1 MPTYADYQKQENF
14 LSDNTPPS
22 VLPDPAALKDPL
34 EDIANGISASF
45 ITYNTA
51 AQKQIKEEKAPVSI
65 AEAIAITVAV
75 AIGLRWVFK
84 KNATDLV
91 SQAMMLNAPG
101 LPKETADQLSEV
113 YLDQLLDELDETTI
127 DAIIKAFEA
136 ELANNTVPSIAWERV
151 IKGYGLDERSL
162 RAYMDAYAK
171 NQYRS
176 NTNLDNKVFDALFKR
191 SMVIGENEAFA
202 ASQTG
207 KSISWLVL
215 QSNGV
220 IPEGSGKRWVTSN
233 DELVCPICRPL
244 DGVVVGLSDQFDTG
258 QGKVWAPDAHVN
270 CRCDI
275 ELDIPE
281 EIEKMDYWEKTQ
293 KEASIGSKSKHPWGS
308 PEYINEHKA
317 WRKEYDQKK
326 YDRLGGSS
334 GRLGELYTGDDH
346 WKDQRRDA
354 HGRWINMN
362 QNAPKLKTLEPPRAV
377 DTKSKLDTKMLL
389 MMADL
394 DAINTTNRETAI
406 TSTSQLQQTQAPL
419 VKTLDSVIQSA
430 RDEYLQTVS
439 SIATDAYQKSL
450 VDQAIFMKA
459 MVEVRA
465 QQIAEAKVQTVS
477 AEPEAEVEAEVET
490 ELSTKTNTKT
500 KTKTNTGLVV
510 AIPASYFLNL
520 RQKAINEK
528 INAYDENINVDIYS
542 LPKDSKDLE
551 IGSVIDFDAAKKV
564 SDRISSDRIGF
575 DMDIS
580 SPEKLKTL
588 RDKAKTDF
596 ALQGMTINNGSLL
609 DVVRRANADR
619 RDYLEGRNIENLD
632 DQILNSIIREDHV
645 GFVRDEDSMYY
656 EDESDAADRFRSL
669 EETRKELRQD
679 MYDQLSDTVM
689 SADNSVDAYVRQM
702 SNDDIMEVYGNAG
715 INPPVD
721 NLREEFINALPE
733 SFESNSPL
741 FASLD
746 DWNFEANAQDFA
758 ASSQSYGRV
767 SDYLDSEIASTLAG
781 STVPVFIFETPN
793 GTTTVGDDIADV
805 NGRYKVSNISIQPL
819 YDFDIDAEKSI
830 TYTLTPLEDND

>member
-127 DAIIKAFEA
+127 DAVIKAFEA

-151 IKGYGLDERSL
+151 LKGYGLDERSL

-281 EIEKMDYWEKTQ
+281 EIEK
-293 KEASIGSKSKHPWGS
+293 AGSVSYMQRS
-308 PEYINEHKA
+308 QTITN
-317 WRKEYDQKK
+317 
-326 YDRLGGSS
+326 
-334 GRLGELYTGDDH
+334 DDH

-354 HGRWINMN
+354 RGRWIDMN
-362 QNAPKLKTLEPPRAV
+362 QNAPKLKTLEPPGAISYRP
-377 DTKSKLDTKMLL
+377 DTDTLL

-394 DAINTTNRETAI
+394 DSINTANRETAI
-406 TSTSQLQQTQAPL
+406 TSTSQLQQTKAPL

-430 RDEYLQTVS
+430 RDEYLQTIS

-477 AEPEAEVEAEVET
+477 AEPEAEVEAEVEVET
-490 ELSTKTNTKT
+490 ELSTTPDSPIPPA
-500 KTKTNTGLVV
+500 KTNTGLVV
-510 AIPASYFLNL
+510 AIPAAYFLNL
-520 RQKAINEK
+520 RQKAIDEK
-528 INAYDENINVDIYS
+528 INAYDENIDTDIYS

-580 SPEKLKTL
+580 SPEELKRL
-588 RDKAKTDF
+588 RDAAKTDY
-596 ALQGMTINNGSLL
+596 ALQGMTINNGSIL
-609 DVVRRANADR
+609 DVISRANADR
-619 RDYLEGRNIENLD
+619 KDYLEGRNIESLD
-632 DQILNSIIREDHV
+632 DQILNAIKREDHI

-656 EDESDAADRFRSL
+656 EDLSEAADRFRSL
-669 EETRKELRQD
+669 EEDRKELRQD

-689 SADNSVDAYVRQM
+689 SSGNSVDAYVRQM